1 MPRPNMVLRKSIPVN
16 QLQTIEHNIMDL
28 DNWPMWN
35 KFANRILSESHGKLK
50 VRQRIDLHRVV
61 AQQLIEDMWIIAEI
75 NEGVDPR
82 FCQIIINWQ
91 GQKVNGR
98 TSALAIKTLTLD
110 ITLLHNED
118 GGVEVTA
125 WWEISRLSR
134 ILGFGNRIARRIVK
148 QIFDDLTTH
157 GVIDYH
163 LEHDVKIK
171 QTE

>member
-1 MPRPNMVLRKSIPVN
+1 MVLRKSIPVT

-50 VRQRIDLHRVV
+50 VGQRIDLHRVV

-82 FCQIIINWQ
+82 FCQMIINWQ

-110 ITLLHNED
+110 VTLLLSLIH
-118 GGVEVTA
+118 
-125 WWEISRLSR
+125 ISEPTRP
-134 ILGFGNRIARRIVK
+134 
-148 QIFDDLTTH
+148 
-157 GVIDYH
+157 Y
-163 LEHDVKIK
+163 
-171 QTE
+171 